1 MTISAQQP
9 QVPVVGSPVFKT
21 PAPIV
26 AARLMPNLL
35 ARVDV
40 VNVEGANVRKAAA
53 RALPTKA
60 GNQFELFSPVVRVLC
75 HGVPVPPRFLAG
87 WAAKLR
93 GTLCAALPADAGAAP
108 SGFKIAGLAAIFSG
122 AVLNPVGVHLSCG
135 AAVLA
140 GDFYSLFSHA
150 RSISKY
156 VEKAIPGYFEIAC
169 KRIAKAYEQPDF
181 FVEQAKVK
189 AEQLDMLGAAE

>member
-1 MTISAQQP
+1 M
-9 QVPVVGSPVFKT
+9 
-21 PAPIV
+21 
-26 AARLMPNLL
+26 
-35 ARVDV
+35 
-40 VNVEGANVRKAAA
+40 
-53 RALPTKA
+53 
-60 GNQFELFSPVVRVLC
+60 
-75 HGVPVPPRFLAG
+75 
-87 WAAKLR
+87 
-93 GTLCAALPADAGAAP
+93 
-108 SGFKIAGLAAIFSG
+108 
-122 AVLNPVGVHLSCG
+122 
-135 AAVLA
+135 LA